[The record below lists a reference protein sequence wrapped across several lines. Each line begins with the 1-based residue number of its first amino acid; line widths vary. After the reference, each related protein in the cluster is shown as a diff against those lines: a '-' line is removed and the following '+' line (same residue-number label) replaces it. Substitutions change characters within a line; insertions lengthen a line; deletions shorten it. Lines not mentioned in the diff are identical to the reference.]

1 VPFIIL
7 FGIGYGGNNTMRAAL
22 VREFFGR
29 SHFGTIHGFMMS
41 VAILGAIAGP
51 PLAGWVFDNRGSYQG
66 IWFVFAGLAIA
77 ALIMVATTPPVSA
90 TIQPADKY

>member
-1 VPFIIL
+1 
-7 FGIGYGGNNTMRAAL
+7 MRAAL

-90 TIQPADKY
+90 TTQPADKY